1 MPALPTGRG
10 GAAGSGGGPGR
21 PADTAIRLEDVVTA
35 PHTTTT
41 VATTAPSAPA
51 PVLASAA
58 SAIAR
63 RGLFAEEPLIVG
75 DEAQEW
81 ALWLTGMDEIIPMP
95 SLGEALIEAAEHN
108 AVATDLD
115 DGSPFN
121 AVVHAVVLHHGV
133 AWRRPRQART
143 ASVRPHVV
151 HSAWCAIC
159 DEPLDDEYGY
169 YESPEDVVAVARD
182 RDWKT
187 LPGGELVC
195 PQADPAHL
203 SAEDTLATRATRAT
217 VPAIKGQGTLD
228 LPAAPAPAR
237 DSSEAGEEYPVGR
250 YLIGA
255 RLNRAPAPAATPAP
269 AAVAPDSGTGYLT
282 RISERTRRLTAE
294 GLLAALADVPGH
306 AVVEMAGY
314 PLTGAEYIDG
324 VLGLHA

>member
-1 MPALPTGRG
+1 M
-10 GAAGSGGGPGR
+10 
-21 PADTAIRLEDVVTA
+21 TA

-41 VATTAPSAPA
+41 VAAASTAPA

-58 SAIAR
+58 QTIAR
-63 RGLFAEEPLIVG
+63 RGLFGEEPFVVG
-75 DEAQEW
+75 DEGQEW

-95 SLGEALIEAAEHN
+95 SLGEALMEAAEHN

-133 AWRRPRQART
+133 AWRRPRQALT

-187 LPGGELVC
+187 LPGGELIC
-195 PQADPAHL
+195 PQTDPAHL
-203 SAEDTLATRATRAT
+203 TAEHTLATRTTA
-217 VPAIKGQGTLD
+217 PAIKGQDTLD
-228 LPAAPAPAR
+228 LPTAPAPAR

-255 RLNRAPAPAATPAP
+255 RLNRAPAPAASTAPASTAP
-269 AAVAPDSGTGYLT
+269 AAAAPAAAAPDSGTGYLT
-282 RISERTRRLTAE
+282 RASERTNRLTAE
-294 GLLAALADVPGH
+294 DLLTVLADVPGH

-314 PLTGAEYIDG
+314 PLSRAEYSGG
-324 VLGLHA
+324 VLDLHA